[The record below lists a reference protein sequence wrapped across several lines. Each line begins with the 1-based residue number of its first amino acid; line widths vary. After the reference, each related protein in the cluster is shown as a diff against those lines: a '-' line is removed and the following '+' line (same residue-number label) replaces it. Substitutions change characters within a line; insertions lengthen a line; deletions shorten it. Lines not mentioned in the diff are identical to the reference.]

1 MLKPNKLANNNFL
14 SSLDLSTDEVLH
26 ILDLAN
32 NFKNKKLNI
41 DLGNKVLG
49 LIFDKSST
57 RTRVSFQVAMTRLG
71 GTTIDLNPTTSQIGR
86 GEPIKDTARVLSRYC
101 DVIAIRTFDHSDLE
115 EYAKWSTKP
124 VINALT
130 DLEHPC
136 QALADFMTIKEEFLD
151 FKDVV
156 LTFIGDG
163 NNVANSLI
171 LCGALLG
178 VEVRIA
184 CPKGYEPNSLLID
197 KAYEIYKNK
206 NLLKIT
212 NDPNTAVLGANVLY
226 TDVWSSMG
234 EENQKEEKDKY
245 LPSFFISQILDVVT
259 LEKLKFSKADIAKTK
274 LLRKWHLF
282 LKNKNIAQLD
292 EFDRFKLHQELEMFL
307 PSFIFYLPQNS
318 QLDWLHKWRDNDD
331 KLFHPSNLVNGDLI
345 KKNLEIKDG
354 PILGELLQYLSQEL
368 AYKRLNNFDEA
379 IYKAKQW
386 IEQNAPKC
394 D

>member
-1 MLKPNKLANNNFL
+1 MLKPNKLVKKDFL
-14 SSLDLSTDEVLH
+14 SSLDMSKKEVNQ
-26 ILDLAN
+26 IIDLAKNLKN
-32 NFKNKKLNI
+32 N
-41 DLGNKVLG
+41 DLSFDYKNKVLG

-57 RTRVSFQVAMTRLG
+57 RTRVSFQVAMSRLG

-101 DVIAIRTFDHSDLE
+101 DVIAIRTFEHSDLE

-136 QALADFMTIKEEFLD
+136 QALADFLTIHEEFLD

-184 CPKGYEPNSLLID
+184 CPKGYEPNTLVLK

-206 NLLKIT
+206 DLLKIT
-212 NDPNTAVLGANVLY
+212 NDPNTAILGANVLY

-234 EENQKEEKDKY
+234 EENKKAEKEKLFNGFTIDNDLVNKAEKDAIILHC
-245 LPSFFISQILDVVT
+245 LPAYR
-259 LEKLKFSKADIAKTK
+259 SKEITDEVFESKKSRIFDQAENRLHAQQA
-274 LLRKWHLF
+274 LL
-282 LKNKNIAQLD
+282 AC
-292 EFDRFKLHQELEMFL
+292 MF
-307 PSFIFYLPQNS
+307 
-318 QLDWLHKWRDNDD
+318 
-331 KLFHPSNLVNGDLI
+331 
-345 KKNLEIKDG
+345 
-354 PILGELLQYLSQEL
+354 
-368 AYKRLNNFDEA
+368 
-379 IYKAKQW
+379 
-386 IEQNAPKC
+386 
-394 D
+394 

>member
-26 ILDLAN
+26 ILELAN
-32 NFKNKKLNI
+32 NFKNKKINI
-41 DLGNKVLG
+41 DLNNKVLG

-101 DVIAIRTFDHSDLE
+101 DVMAIRTFDHSDLE

-136 QALADFMTIKEEFLD
+136 QALADFLTIHEEFLD
-151 FKDVV
+151 FKDVT
-156 LTFIGDG
+156 LTFVGDG

-184 CPKGYEPNSLLID
+184 CPKGYEPNSLVIK

-206 NLLKIT
+206 DFLKIS
-212 NDPNTAVLGANVLY
+212 NDPISAVKGANVLY

-234 EENQKEEKDKY
+234 EENQKEKKDKEFHGFTIDQNLVRNAEKDAIILHC
-245 LPSFFISQILDVVT
+245 LPAYRAKEITEEVFESKRSRIFEQAENRMHAQQALLSCLIS
-259 LEKLKFSKADIAKTK
+259 
-274 LLRKWHLF
+274 
-282 LKNKNIAQLD
+282 
-292 EFDRFKLHQELEMFL
+292 
-307 PSFIFYLPQNS
+307 
-318 QLDWLHKWRDNDD
+318 
-331 KLFHPSNLVNGDLI
+331 
-345 KKNLEIKDG
+345 
-354 PILGELLQYLSQEL
+354 
-368 AYKRLNNFDEA
+368 
-379 IYKAKQW
+379 
-386 IEQNAPKC
+386 
-394 D
+394 

>member
-1 MLKPNKLANNNFL
+1 MLKPIKLANDHFL
-14 SSLDLSTDEVLH
+14 SSLDLSTDEVFH
-26 ILDLAN
+26 ILELAN
-32 NFKNKKLNI
+32 NFKNKKLSIVLN
-41 DLGNKVLG
+41 NKVLG

-136 QALADFMTIKEEFLD
+136 QALADFLTIKEEFTD
-151 FKDVV
+151 FRDVV
-156 LTFIGDG
+156 LTFVGDG

-184 CPKGYEPNSLLID
+184 CPKGYEPNSLILN
-197 KAYEIYKNK
+197 KANEICKNK

-212 NDPNTAVLGANVLY
+212 HEPHAAVSGANVIY

-234 EENQKEEKDKY
+234 EENQKEQKDK
-245 LPSFFISQILDVVT
+245 
-259 LEKLKFSKADIAKTK
+259 
-274 LLRKWHLF
+274 
-282 LKNKNIAQLD
+282 
-292 EFDRFKLHQELEMFL
+292 EFKGFTID
-307 PSFIFYLPQNS
+307 S
-318 QLDWLHKWRDNDD
+318 
-331 KLFHPSNLVNGDLI
+331 
-345 KKNLEIKDG
+345 
-354 PILGELLQYLSQEL
+354 ELLAHAGKDAIVLHCLPAYRSKEITDEVIESKKSRIFEQAENRMHVQQALLSCL
-368 AYKRLNNFDEA
+368 L
-379 IYKAKQW
+379 
-386 IEQNAPKC
+386 
-394 D
+394 